1 MSSRI
6 QRKSSATRFETRDLI
21 IWGVMALLCIG
32 GGWWWLQNMERKW
45 QPTLNA
51 LEEYRKHPML
61 AAQRLATLNGYHVKE
76 FEHFSLEAVDKAGRG
91 SLIMSNND
99 GIMNGE
105 QRDALLAWVA
115 QGNTLI
121 TFPQIRYQ
129 VDPDPS
135 AEKMREEVNKTL
147 KGDPRDPLTEE
158 TEALFEP
165 SGRRIDNNMQ
175 DPIGE
180 YLGVYTYNPKLARI
194 ASAQAT
200 LPKPE
205 TENQAASASQISPQN
220 DEYDGYDDEDEWE
233 DEINASVPVTSNEG
247 NPQAS
252 ADYPDQQ
259 LDLVPTLAN
268 NQSFVRLP
276 HTGRGLIVSRGPLRL
291 VGFKRGQTPLY
302 QADDGTSLRVYQVG
316 KGKIVVMPQ
325 NIFTHHSLQRED
337 NAQLLL
343 DLLSLTPDG
352 KQLTIIKNLKAMHWP
367 ELVWKYFSLAVLSL
381 GLLIILWAWRKARR
395 FGAILPEPNL
405 ERRSLLEHI
414 DASARWAWTTAI
426 GRQNMLDAARAACKE
441 SLRRRA
447 PELLRL
453 NTTEQIHELASQ
465 SGLDAQALANAWL
478 DSAAAHPLQF
488 TKQIQLLQRLRAHY
502 ER

>member
-1 MSSRI
+1 MSSMTSRELA
-6 QRKSSATRFETRDLI
+6 QGRFETRDLI
-21 IWGVMALLCIG
+21 IWGLMVLLCLG
-32 GGWWWLQNMERKW
+32 CGWWWLQNMERKW
-45 QPTLNA
+45 QPTFNN

-61 AAQRLATLNGYHVKE
+61 AAQRLAQLNGYQIKE
-76 FEHFSLEAVDKAGRG
+76 FEHFSIEAVDKAGRG
-91 SLIMSNND
+91 SLIISNND
-99 GIMNGE
+99 GVMNNE

-115 QGNTLI
+115 KGNTLI

-129 VDPDPS
+129 VAPEA
-135 AEKMREEVNKTL
+135 AEKKSREEVKKIV
-147 KGDPRDPLTEE
+147 KGEAHDPVAEE
-158 TEALFEP
+158 SEALFEP
-165 SGRRIDNNMQ
+165 SGRRVDNNMQ

-200 LPKPE
+200 LPTAE
-205 TENQAASASQISPQN
+205 SQAASASQASPSEN
-220 DEYDGYDDEDEWE
+220 AYEDDDYDDEEEWE
-233 DEINASVPVTSNEG
+233 DQAATASSTTSDNM
-247 NPQAS
+247 QA
-252 ADYPDQQ
+252 AAAPTEQQ
-259 LDLVPTLAN
+259 VSLVPTLGN

-302 QADDGTSLRVYQVG
+302 QADDGTSLRFYQVG

-325 NIFTHHSLQRED
+325 NIFTHHSLQRDD

-352 KQLTIIKNLKAMHWP
+352 KQFTIIKNLKAMHWP
-367 ELVWKYFSLAVLSL
+367 ELVWKYFSLAVISL
-381 GLLIILWAWRKARR
+381 GLLIILWTWRNARR

-426 GRQNMLDAARAACKE
+426 GRQNLLDAARAACKE

-453 NTTEQIHELASQ
+453 NTTELIQELASQ
-465 SGLDAQALANAWL
+465 SSLDAQALANAWL